1 MNSVFVHSADFH
13 VTQIL
18 AKPCGTESNLPSLAN
33 FNEFGE
39 WIEFCKLTELNE
51 RNKLTELAEFCKLT
65 ELNERSQPNKRNKP
79 IDRVRDPYHLIE

>member
-39 WIEFCKLTELNE
+39 WIEFCKLTELN
-51 RNKLTELAEFCKLT
+51 KLTELAEFCKLT